1 MKNKLSV
8 VLIIIMMSFI
18 ALPFRVY
25 AKQKDVNM
33 SSVNISCDSLK
44 GSAQIVSAGN
54 NNENNN
60 NNSDYGGIFDS
71 KKVSK
76 IQAEANQKQEGAAYF
91 NARANSWYEITK
103 VEAYIFDSSSGN
115 YKCGPMVIGDNL
127 SDINDG
133 DVTLKVKIDDYDA
146 SLNSDYK
153 IVLKAYT
160 QKRSDGSIGNPFQLS
175 VSPDTI
181 NKLLSAT
188 SKDDVKKI
196 YKDGDIGGSTAENEG
211 EGDQNT
217 DASSAS
223 SDPSSNIDIT
233 DVDVYKVKCDD
244 KIRNLI
250 NEYWKYVMFL
260 TPLLLIV
267 MMTID
272 FVKAMSSGDAD
283 AIKKCSNDAI
293 KRVIAAVILL
303 ALPWA
308 LNVVFGWFGL
318 EICF

>member
-8 VLIIIMMSFI
+8 VLIIIVMTFI
-18 ALPFRVY
+18 ALPFRVD
-25 AKQKDVNM
+25 AKQKDVTM
-33 SSVNISCDSLK
+33 DSVSISCDSLK

-54 NNENNN
+54 NNESNN

-76 IQAEANQKQEGAAYF
+76 IQAEANQKQEGVVYF
-91 NARANSWYEITK
+91 NARANSWYEISK

-115 YKCGPMVIGDNL
+115 YKCGPMAIGDNL

-146 SLNSDYK
+146 SLNPGYE

-160 QKRSDGSIGNPFQLS
+160 HKRSDGSIGNPFQLS

-181 NKLLSAT
+181 NKLLSTT

-211 EGDQNT
+211 KGDQNT
-217 DASSAS
+217 DASSTS
-223 SDPSSNIDIT
+223 SDPSSN
-233 DVDVYKVKCDD
+233 VDVYKVKCDD

-272 FVKAMSSGDAD
+272 FVKAMSSGNAD